1 MPGKSFAKEE
11 LCNMEWATVSIG
23 VALLLHFTYFT
34 DGKFYLCVD
43 ESLHPGSSSIRQ
55 IWKSLKWSFKC
66 WGFMV
71 IITWQSFSSEQ
82 RPWLGSFNFSGQLIP
97 FFHKQE
103 RVPLYY
109 LCGSQEWHC
118 GVHHEAEDI
127 EHWRTYSSELRILCV
142 QETNHDAYN
151 LKL

>member
-1 MPGKSFAKEE
+1 
-11 LCNMEWATVSIG
+11 
-23 VALLLHFTYFT
+23 
-34 DGKFYLCVD
+34 
-43 ESLHPGSSSIRQ
+43 
-55 IWKSLKWSFKC
+55 
-66 WGFMV
+66 MV

-82 RPWLGSFNFSGQLIP
+82 RPWLGSFNFSGQLMP

-103 RVPLYY
+103 QLLLYY
-109 LCGSQEWHC
+109 LCGSQEGHC